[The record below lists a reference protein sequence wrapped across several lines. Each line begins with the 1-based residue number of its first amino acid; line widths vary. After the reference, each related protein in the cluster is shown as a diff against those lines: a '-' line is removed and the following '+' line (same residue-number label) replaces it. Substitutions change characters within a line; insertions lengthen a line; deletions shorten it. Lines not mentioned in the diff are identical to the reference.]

1 VYDGKKILT
10 FIGARG
16 NSKGLKNKNILNFCG
31 KPLILWTIEAALKS
45 KYVDSVLVSTD
56 SPEIAEISKQAG
68 ASVPFLRPSKY
79 AEDHVPQVEAIYHS
93 LDWLI
98 QNNQMDY
105 HLFMLLQPTS
115 PLRAFRH
122 IDQSIDFYF
131 RNRKTDED
139 TLVSVKKLD
148 PKMAWIMKE
157 EKEGYITFCIKKS
170 GGNRQ
175 ICLPTYLPNGA
186 IYISPIK
193 GLVERVGFYTRKT
206 LLFLMN
212 EAESIDIDTIED
224 FKQAETS
231 FLEILKNHI

>member
-1 VYDGKKILT
+1 MHSGKKILT

-16 NSKGLKNKNILNFCG
+16 KSKGLKNKNILPFCG
-31 KPLILWTIEAALKS
+31 KPLILWTIGAALKS

-79 AEDHVPQVEAIYHS
+79 AEDHVPQMEAVYHC
-93 LDWLI
+93 LDWLRE
-98 QNNQMDY
+98 NNQMDY

-115 PLRAFRH
+115 PLRTSRH
-122 IDQSIDFYF
+122 IDQAIDFYF
-131 RNRKTDED
+131 NHRKTDED
-139 TLVSVKKLD
+139 TLVSVKSLN
-148 PKMAWIMKE
+148 PKMAWVME
-157 EKEGYITFCIKKS
+157 EEREGYITFCIKN
-170 GGNRQ
+170 GENRQ
-175 ICLPTYLPNGA
+175 LCLPTYLPNGA

-193 GLVERVGFYTRKT
+193 GLVERMGFYTNKT
-206 LLFLMN
+206 LRFLMN
-212 EAESIDIDTIED
+212 ETESIDIDTIED

>member
-1 VYDGKKILT
+1 MHSGKKILT

-16 NSKGLKNKNILNFCG
+16 KSKGLKNKNILPFCG

-45 KYVDSVLVSTD
+45 KYIDSVLVSTD

-68 ASVPFLRPSKY
+68 ASVPFLRPERF
-79 AEDHVPQVEAIYHS
+79 AGDHVPQMEAVYHS

-115 PLRAFRH
+115 PLRTSRH
-122 IDQSIDFYF
+122 IDQAIDFYF
-131 RNRKTDED
+131 KNRKTDED
-139 TLVSVKKLD
+139 TLVSVKKID

-157 EKEGYITFCIKKS
+157 ANAGYVTFYIKN
-170 GGNRQ
+170 GENRQ
-175 ICLPTYLPNGA
+175 IYLPTYLPNGA
-186 IYISPIK
+186 IYLSPIK
-193 GLVERVGFYTRKT
+193 GLVERVGFYTDKT
-206 LLFLMN
+206 LYFLMN
-212 EAESIDIDTIED
+212 ETESIDIDTIED